1 MDSQYGVSLTV
12 NGRASY
18 TVAIGPNIALD
29 LQISPSRGAVLVN
42 NYLVESQQRTQVSTL
57 NAIRNGVNKLTLM
70 NKAAKIA
77 AVAPI
82 TANAINEV
90 NSLNNVFSSM
100 KRRKKRGTVELE
112 SQPKSKFR
120 YFCVKIS
127 YLNIQDFSKNVIVT
141 SERCIGV
148 ETMFKRR
155 YVSTGITRPIYNS
168 VSCLHPTLI
177 HFFPFILGN
186 G

>member
-1 MDSQYGVSLTV
+1 MLTFVAMDAQYGVSLTV

-42 NYLVESQQRTQVSTL
+42 NYLVESQQRTQVSTI

-82 TANAINEV
+82 TANAINQV
-90 NSLNNVFSSM
+90 NTLNNVFGSL
-100 KRRKKRGTVELE
+100 RRKRNVN
-112 SQPKSKFR
+112 PKTSKIFIIYVRFSKFQKLNR
-120 YFCVKIS
+120 FIS
-127 YLNIQDFSKNVIVT
+127 F
-141 SERCIGV
+141 
-148 ETMFKRR
+148 
-155 YVSTGITRPIYNS
+155 
-168 VSCLHPTLI
+168 
-177 HFFPFILGN
+177 
-186 G
+186 

>member
-1 MDSQYGVSLTV
+1 MLTFVAMDAQYGVSLTV

-42 NYLVESQQRTQVSTL
+42 NYLVESQQRTQVSTI

-82 TANAINEV
+82 TANAINQV
-90 NSLNNVFSSM
+90 NTLNNVFGSL
-100 KRRKKRGTVELE
+100 RRRRSVNRISGTKKVFFAIVL
-112 SQPKSKFR
+112 
-120 YFCVKIS
+120 
-127 YLNIQDFSKNVIVT
+127 FSK
-141 SERCIGV
+141 
-148 ETMFKRR
+148 TM
-155 YVSTGITRPIYNS
+155 TGD
-168 VSCLHPTLI
+168 
-177 HFFPFILGN
+177 
-186 G
+186 

>member
-1 MDSQYGVSLTV
+1 MDAQYGVSLTV

-42 NYLVESQQRTQVSTL
+42 NYLVESQQRTQVSTI

-82 TANAINEV
+82 TCLLYT
-90 NSLNNVFSSM
+90 SPSPRDGLLSRMPSSA
-100 KRRKKRGTVELE
+100 
-112 SQPKSKFR
+112 
-120 YFCVKIS
+120 
-127 YLNIQDFSKNVIVT
+127 
-141 SERCIGV
+141 
-148 ETMFKRR
+148 
-155 YVSTGITRPIYNS
+155 
-168 VSCLHPTLI
+168 
-177 HFFPFILGN
+177 
-186 G
+186 

>member
-1 MDSQYGVSLTV
+1 MDAQYGVSLTV

-42 NYLVESQQRTQVSTL
+42 NYLVESQQRTQVSTI

-82 TANAINEV
+82 TANAINQV
-90 NSLNNVFSSM
+90 NTLNNVFGSL
-100 KRRKKRGTVELE
+100 RKKR
-112 SQPKSKFR
+112 SINPKTGKIFTIYMRFSKFQ
-120 YFCVKIS
+120 KI
-127 YLNIQDFSKNVIVT
+127 N
-141 SERCIGV
+141 R
-148 ETMFKRR
+148 
-155 YVSTGITRPIYNS
+155 
-168 VSCLHPTLI
+168 
-177 HFFPFILGN
+177 FISF
-186 G
+186 